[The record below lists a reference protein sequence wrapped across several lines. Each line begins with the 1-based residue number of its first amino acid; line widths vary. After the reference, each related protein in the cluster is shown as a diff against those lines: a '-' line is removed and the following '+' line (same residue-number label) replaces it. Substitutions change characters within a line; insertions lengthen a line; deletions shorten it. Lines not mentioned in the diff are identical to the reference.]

1 METQD
6 DEVVAFTDAP
16 SEGESRSLTE
26 MGRDLYA
33 VDSTIAQLE
42 EQLETKKARR
52 KVLTDVDLP
61 AYMLKIGQDS
71 VGLPEFGV
79 DLVLEN
85 YTHANIASDW
95 EPERRQAAF
104 DWLEEH
110 GHGDL
115 VKTEFTILF
124 PRFMLPA
131 ARWLAQHVGTLRPTV
146 TIVEETVAGKGKNK
160 VVTKKPVDREV
171 EIPEAVVGLGVPW
184 NTLTAWAKGQLKAG
198 EELPLDVLGVTVGQ
212 VVKIVERDKPK
223 KVKA

>member
-1 METQD
+1 MAD
-6 DEVVAFTDAP
+6 DETEAVGFTDAP
-16 SEGESRSLTE
+16 SENESRDLTA
-26 MGRDLYA
+26 MGRELYA
-33 VDSTIAQLE
+33 VDDEISRLE
-42 EQLETKKARR
+42 AQLETKKARR
-52 KVLTDVDLP
+52 KVLTDEELP

-85 YTHANIASDW
+85 YTHANIAADW

-131 ARWLAQHVGTLRPTV
+131 ARWLAEHVRTLRPVIGITEEKV
-146 TIVEETVAGKGKNK
+146 TGKGKSK
-160 VVTKKPVDREV
+160 VVSKVIVEREV

-198 EELPLDVLGVTVGQ
+198 EELPLEVLGVTVGQ
-212 VVKIVERDKPK
+212 IVKIKEREQAK
-223 KVKA
+223 KVK

>member
-1 METQD
+1 MAD
-6 DEVVAFTDAP
+6 DVDEVVGFTDAP
-16 SEGESRSLTE
+16 SADESRSLTE
-26 MGRDLYA
+26 MGRELYGVTSDIA
-33 VDSTIAQLE
+33 NLEAQLE
-42 EQLETKKARR
+42 AKKARR
-52 KVLTDVDLP
+52 KVLTDEELP
-61 AYMLKIGQDS
+61 AYMQKIGQDS

-79 DLVLEN
+79 DLQLEN
-85 YTHANIASDW
+85 YTHANIAADW

-131 ARWLAQHVGTLRPTV
+131 ARWLAEHVRTLRPT
-146 TIVEETVAGKGKNK
+146 IQIAEETIAGKGKNK
-160 VVTKKPVDREV
+160 VVTKKLVDREV

-198 EELPLDVLGVTVGQ
+198 EELPLDVLGVTTGQ
-212 VVKIVERDKPK
+212 IVKIVERDKPK
-223 KVKA
+223 KVK